1 MEKQNGKLKEIDNTK
16 IKKKISKE
24 FEADLR
30 KAFKEVDKKK
40 RSNAISEIDTKCKE
54 MFAEDE
60 TITENQAMSQLKSL
74 EKDIVRTAI
83 LKDKKRIDG
92 RGLADVRQI
101 ECEVG
106 VLPRTHGSALF
117 TRGETQALVVTT
129 LGMTDD
135 EQRLESL
142 EGMQRSTLCFIIIF
156 LHFLWVNVAELEQ
169 VEEKSVME
177 N

>member
-1 MEKQNGKLKEIDNTK
+1 M
-16 IKKKISKE
+16 
-24 FEADLR
+24 R
-30 KAFKEVDKKK
+30 KAFKETDKKK
-40 RSNAISEIDTKCKE
+40 RSTAISEAEKKCKE

-60 TITENQAMSQLKSL
+60 NISENQAMAQLKSL

-83 LKDKKRIDG
+83 IKDKKRIDG

-101 ECEVG
+101 KCEVG

-129 LGMTDD
+129 LGMSDD

-142 EGMQRSTLCFIIIF
+142 DGMQRSSLSLRIARKPCSARDDT
-156 LHFLWVNVAELEQ
+156 VR
-169 VEEKSVME
+169 
-177 N
+177 